1 VPSDEAAAFPLPALT
16 AAQALREVTTTT
28 ANGML
33 LVNGAGGVTGGL
45 VATLARVRGT
55 RMIATARPTSA
66 GRL

>member
-1 VPSDEAAAFPLPALT
+1 
-16 AAQALREVTTTT
+16 
-28 ANGML
+28 ML
-33 LVNGAGGVTGGL
+33 LVNGARGVTGGM